1 MKTTLGPV
9 VALLVS
15 VSILLTGQGLQ
26 TTLLPMRASLENF
39 PTLAIGTMGAV
50 YFLGFTIGCLKGGEL
65 IKRVGHIRVFL
76 AMAALASAAP
86 LLHGLIVQPIVWTV
100 LRMLTGFCF
109 AVLYV
114 VIESWLNEQSTNE
127 NRGSIFATYVMITL
141 TVMAV
146 GQLMNLLYDPLGL
159 QLFLVASVL
168 VSIAAVPVALSTS
181 PAPGLP
187 ESVSI
192 DLWRL
197 YRVSPVGA
205 IACVCSGLAT
215 GAFWALAPVFT
226 TAITADVS
234 LAAYFMASAVI
245 GGAVSQWPLGA
256 LSDRIGRRSVLA
268 MMCLAGTV
276 ISTVVVFGA
285 DHWGFVAIALAGAV
299 WGSIGFPLYSIAVAH
314 SNDFAKPTEYVTVSA
329 GLLLLYGLGAIA
341 GPLIA
346 SLCMTWFGAGGLF
359 LFMAY
364 VYGALVLMT
373 LYRILRGPRPAAE
386 QHVPFADALAA
397 AATASHVY
405 EEEVQQKALSGE
417 NS

>member
-1 MKTTLGPV
+1 
-9 VALLVS
+9 
-15 VSILLTGQGLQ
+15 
-26 TTLLPMRASLENF
+26 
-39 PTLAIGTMGAV
+39 
-50 YFLGFTIGCLKGGEL
+50 
-65 IKRVGHIRVFL
+65 
-76 AMAALASAAP
+76 
-86 LLHGLIVQPIVWTV
+86 
-100 LRMLTGFCF
+100 MLTGFCF

-256 LSDRIGRRSVLA
+256 LSDRI
-268 MMCLAGTV
+268 
-276 ISTVVVFGA
+276 
-285 DHWGFVAIALAGAV
+285 
-299 WGSIGFPLYSIAVAH
+299 
-314 SNDFAKPTEYVTVSA
+314 
-329 GLLLLYGLGAIA
+329 
-341 GPLIA
+341 
-346 SLCMTWFGAGGLF
+346 
-359 LFMAY
+359 
-364 VYGALVLMT
+364 
-373 LYRILRGPRPAAE
+373 
-386 QHVPFADALAA
+386 
-397 AATASHVY
+397 
-405 EEEVQQKALSGE
+405 
-417 NS
+417 